1 MAARLPALPPLAGG
15 APRAR
20 SRAMPRWLFVI
31 LAAALFLS
39 VAGIVLTFLRTG
51 PTDHQPSAKPSAAA
65 PRGAAP

>member
-1 MAARLPALPPLAGG
+1 
-15 APRAR
+15 
-20 SRAMPRWLFVI
+20 MPRWLFVI

-51 PTDHQPSAKPSAAA
+51 PTDNQPSAKPSAAA